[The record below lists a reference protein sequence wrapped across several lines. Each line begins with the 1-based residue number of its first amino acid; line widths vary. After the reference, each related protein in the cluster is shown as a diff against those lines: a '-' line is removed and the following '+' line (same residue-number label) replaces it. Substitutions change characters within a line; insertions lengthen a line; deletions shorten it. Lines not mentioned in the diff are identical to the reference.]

1 MQYVSS
7 RRDKAGYFRERE
19 SLAKKQFKIRQKGK
33 MEEKTNGD
41 HKLNKT
47 LLQEKEIWKSEIM
60 RL

>member
-1 MQYVSS
+1 
-7 RRDKAGYFRERE
+7 
-19 SLAKKQFKIRQKGK
+19 